1 MILVPLFDRKFLGMS
16 LRQVVQELQ
25 IGGTS
30 HYGAMFMQTSPGTS
44 LYPHLLAPL
53 KVGRT
58 TLRNRM
64 IMGSMHTRLDMEEN
78 GLHKMAVF
86 LAERARGEIGLII
99 TGGYAPNSAGLIEPG
114 GPILTE
120 HAQAKELQQVTD
132 AVHRHDGKICLQILH
147 AGRYARQEECV
158 GPSDIRSRINRFPPR
173 AMTHAEIEQT
183 ISDYVRCAML
193 AREAGFDGVEIM
205 GSEGYLINE
214 FTVVRT
220 NDRSDGW
227 GGSAE
232 NRHRFPVELV
242 TRVRAATGPD
252 FIIIYRIS
260 AIDLVEGGATGEE
273 IVSLA
278 QKVEAAGADILNTGI
293 GWHEARVPTI
303 AYPIPRG
310 AWRFAAARLKRA
322 VGIPVVASNRINK
335 PELAE
340 EILSVGDSDLVS
352 MARPLLADPHF
363 ARKVR
368 EGNAGAI
375 NVCIACNQACL
386 DLIFSDRSA
395 SCLVNPRACRE
406 TEFDEGPAAKSRKV
420 AVVGAGAGGL
430 AAAAEAS
437 RRGHKVTLFEASDRI
452 GGQLNLAR
460 AVPGKSEF
468 DEMLGYFGGRIEN
481 GGVDLR
487 LNQSPTARDLGNGNF
502 EAVVVASGVH
512 PRMPEIPGIDHP
524 KVVFYN
530 DLLSGKRHA
539 GHKVAIVPA
548 FQREWNIDSSLTQPG
563 GLAGDPLAPRSSPR
577 EITLLQRK
585 ATRPGAGLGVSTG
598 WILRSSLAKRD
609 VKILAGVS
617 YQRIDD
623 AGLHIVVDG
632 VPRIIEA
639 DTIVICAGQVS
650 NRELFDELGAAGV
663 EAHVIGGAK
672 EASELDAM
680 RAVEEGVRVAQ
691 AL

>member
-1 MILVPLFDRKFLGMS
+1 
-16 LRQVVQELQ
+16 
-25 IGGTS
+25 
-30 HYGAMFMQTSPGTS
+30 MQTNSGTS
-44 LYPHLLAPL
+44 LYPHLLSPL

-78 GLHKMAVF
+78 GLHKMSVF
-86 LAERARGEIGLII
+86 LAERAKGEIALII
-99 TGGYAPNSAGLIEPG
+99 TGGYAPNTAGLIEPG

-120 HAQAKELQQVTD
+120 HAQARELQRITE

-147 AGRYARQEECV
+147 SGRYARQEECL
-158 GPSDIRSRINRFPPR
+158 GPSDIRSRINRFAPR
-173 AMTHAEIEQT
+173 AMTSAEIEQT
-183 ISDYVRCAML
+183 ISDYVRCALL
-193 AREAGFDGVEIM
+193 AKEAGFDGVEIM

-214 FTVVRT
+214 FTVLRT
-220 NDRSDGW
+220 NDRSDEW

-232 NRHRFPVELV
+232 NRHRLPVELV
-242 TRVRAATGPD
+242 ARIRAAAGED
-252 FIIIYRIS
+252 FIVIYRIS

-278 QKVEAAGADILNTGI
+278 RKVEVAGADILNTGI

-310 AWRFAAARLKRA
+310 AWRFAAARLKGA
-322 VGIPVVASNRINK
+322 VGIPVVASNRINT

-340 EILSVGDSDLVS
+340 EILATGDSDLVS
-352 MARPLLADPHF
+352 MARPLLADSHF
-363 ARKVR
+363 AKKVR
-368 EGNAGAI
+368 EGNAGKI

-386 DLIFSDRSA
+386 DRIFSDRSA

-437 RRGHKVTLFEASDRI
+437 RRGHQVTLFEAADRI

-460 AVPGKSEF
+460 AVPGKAEF
-468 DEMLGYFGGRIEN
+468 DEMLRYFSGRIED

-487 LNQSPTARDLGNGNF
+487 LNASPTTGELGNGDF
-502 EAVVVASGVH
+502 DAVVIASGVH
-512 PRMPEIPGIDHP
+512 PRVPEIAGIDHP

-530 DLLSGKRHA
+530 DLLSGRRRA
-539 GHKVAIVPA
+539 GRKVVIVGAGGIGFDVAEYLLHSQPGEGPKARGQDIPA
-548 FQREWNIDSSLTQPG
+548 FQKEWNIDASLTLAG
-563 GLAGDPLAPRSSPR
+563 GLTGDPLAPRESAR
-577 EITLLQRK
+577 EITMLQRK
-585 ATRPGAGLGVSTG
+585 TSRPGLGLGVSTG

-609 VKILAGVS
+609 VKIVAGVT
-617 YQRIDD
+617 YERVDD
-623 AGLHIVVDG
+623 RGLHILVDG
-632 VPRIIEA
+632 VPRVIEA
-639 DTIVICAGQVS
+639 DTIVICAGQIS
-650 NRELFDELGAAGV
+650 NRGLFDELLAAGI

-680 RAVEEGVRVAQ
+680 RAVEEGVRIAQ

>member
-1 MILVPLFDRKFLGMS
+1 
-16 LRQVVQELQ
+16 
-25 IGGTS
+25 
-30 HYGAMFMQTSPGTS
+30 MQTNSGTS
-44 LYPHLLAPL
+44 LYPHLLSPL

-78 GLHKMAVF
+78 GLHKMSVF
-86 LAERARGEIGLII
+86 LAERAKGEIALII
-99 TGGYAPNSAGLIEPG
+99 TGGYAPNTAGLIEPG

-120 HAQAKELQQVTD
+120 HAQARELQRITE

-147 AGRYARQEECV
+147 SGRYARQEECL
-158 GPSDIRSRINRFPPR
+158 GPSDIRSRINRFAPR
-173 AMTHAEIEQT
+173 AMTSAEIEQT
-183 ISDYVRCAML
+183 ISDYVRCALL
-193 AREAGFDGVEIM
+193 AKEAGFDGVEIM

-214 FTVVRT
+214 FTVLRT
-220 NDRSDGW
+220 NDRSDEW

-232 NRHRFPVELV
+232 NRHRLPVELV
-242 TRVRAATGPD
+242 ARIRAAAGED
-252 FIIIYRIS
+252 FIVIYRIS

-278 QKVEAAGADILNTGI
+278 RKVEVAGADILNTGI

-310 AWRFAAARLKRA
+310 AWRFAAARLKHA
-322 VGIPVVASNRINK
+322 VGIPVVASNRINT

-340 EILSVGDSDLVS
+340 EILATGDSDLVS
-352 MARPLLADPHF
+352 MARPLLADSHF
-363 ARKVR
+363 AKKVR
-368 EGNAGAI
+368 EGKAGKI

-386 DLIFSDRSA
+386 DRIFSDRSA

-437 RRGHKVTLFEASDRI
+437 RRGHQVTLFEAADRI

-460 AVPGKSEF
+460 AVPGKAEF
-468 DEMLGYFGGRIEN
+468 DEMLRYFSGRIED
-481 GGVDLR
+481 GGVDVR
-487 LNQSPTARDLGNGNF
+487 LNASPTTGELGNGDF
-502 EAVVVASGVH
+502 DAVVVASGVH
-512 PRMPEIPGIDHP
+512 PRVPAIAGIDHP
-524 KVVFYN
+524 KVVFYH
-530 DLLSGKRHA
+530 DLLSGRRRA
-539 GHKVAIVPA
+539 GRKVVIVGAGGIGFDVAEYLLHSQPGEGPKARGQDIPA
-548 FQREWNIDSSLTQPG
+548 FQQEWNIDASLTRAG
-563 GLAGDPLAPRSSPR
+563 GLTGDPLAPRESAR
-577 EITLLQRK
+577 EITMLQRK
-585 ATRPGAGLGVSTG
+585 TSRPGLGLGVSTG

-609 VKILAGVS
+609 VKIVAGVT
-617 YQRIDD
+617 YERVDD
-623 AGLHIVVDG
+623 RGLHILVDG
-632 VPRIIEA
+632 VPRVIEA
-639 DTIVICAGQVS
+639 DTIVICAGQIS
-650 NRELFDELGAAGV
+650 NRGLFDELLAAGI

-680 RAVEEGVRVAQ
+680 RAVEEGVRIAQ

>member
-1 MILVPLFDRKFLGMS
+1 
-16 LRQVVQELQ
+16 
-25 IGGTS
+25 
-30 HYGAMFMQTSPGTS
+30 MQTSPGTT

-53 KVGRT
+53 RVGRT

-86 LAERARGEIGLII
+86 LAERARGEIALII
-99 TGGYAPNSAGLIEPG
+99 TGGYAPNTAGLIEPG

-120 HAQAKELQQVTD
+120 HAQARELQRITE
-132 AVHRHDGKICLQILH
+132 AVHRHEGKICLQILH
-147 AGRYARQEECV
+147 SGRYARQEECL
-158 GPSDIRSRINRFPPR
+158 GPSDIRSRINRFAPR
-173 AMTHAEIEQT
+173 AMTAAEIEQT
-183 ISDYVRCAML
+183 ISDYVRCTVL

-205 GSEGYLINE
+205 GSEGYLINQ
-214 FTVVRT
+214 FTVLRT
-220 NDRSDGW
+220 NDRSDEW
-227 GGSAE
+227 GGPAE
-232 NRHRFPVELV
+232 NRHRLPVEMV
-242 TRVRAATGPD
+242 TRVRAAAGED

-260 AIDLVEGGATGEE
+260 AIDLVEGGATGDE

-278 QKVEAAGADILNTGI
+278 RKVEAAGADILNTGI

-322 VGIPVVASNRINK
+322 VGIPVVASNRINT
-335 PELAE
+335 PDLAE
-340 EILSVGDSDLVS
+340 EILAAGDSDLIS
-352 MARPLLADPHF
+352 MARPMLADPHF

-368 EGNAGAI
+368 EGNAGRI

-406 TEFDEGPAAKSRKV
+406 TEFDDGPAARPRKV

-437 RRGHKVTLFEASDRI
+437 RRGHQVTLFEAADRI

-460 AVPGKSEF
+460 AVPGKAEF
-468 DEMLGYFGGRIEN
+468 DEMLRYFSGRIED
-481 GGVDLR
+481 GGVDVR
-487 LNQSPTARDLGNGNF
+487 LNTSPSLSDLRDEKF
-502 EAVVVASGVH
+502 EAVVVSCGVH
-512 PRMPEIPGIDHP
+512 PRVPTIAGIDHP

-530 DLLSGKRHA
+530 ELLSGTRHA
-539 GHKVAIVPA
+539 GRKVAIVGAGGIGFDVAEYLCHSQPEQGPKVRGLDIPA
-548 FQREWNIDSSLTQPG
+548 FQREWNIDASLTEPG
-563 GLAGDPLAPRSSPR
+563 GLTGDPLAPRKSPR
-577 EITLLQRK
+577 EITMLQRK
-585 ATRPGAGLGVSTG
+585 ATRPGLGLGISTG
-598 WILRSSLAKRD
+598 WILRSNLAKRD
-609 VKILAGVS
+609 VKIIAGVA
-617 YQRIDD
+617 YERIDD
-623 AGLHIVVDG
+623 VGLHILVDN
-632 VPRIIEA
+632 VPRVVEA
-639 DTIVICAGQVS
+639 DTVVICAGQES
-650 NRELFDELGAAGV
+650 NRGLFDELGAAGI

-680 RAVEEGVRVAQ
+680 RAVEEGVRIAQ
-691 AL
+691 TL

>member
-1 MILVPLFDRKFLGMS
+1 
-16 LRQVVQELQ
+16 
-25 IGGTS
+25 
-30 HYGAMFMQTSPGTS
+30 MQTDPGVS

-53 KVGRT
+53 QVGRT

-120 HAQAKELQQVTD
+120 HAQARELERISE
-132 AVHRHDGKICLQILH
+132 AVHQHGGTICLQILH
-147 AGRYARQEECV
+147 SGRYARQAECL

-173 AMTHAEIEQT
+173 AMTVAEIEQT
-183 ISDYVRCAML
+183 ILDYVRCAML
-193 AREAGFDGVEIM
+193 AKEAGFDGVEIM

-214 FTVVRT
+214 FTVLRT
-220 NDRSDGW
+220 NDRSDEW

-232 NRHRFPVELV
+232 NRHRLPVELV
-242 TRVRAATGPD
+242 SRIRAAAGED

-260 AIDLVEGGATGEE
+260 AIDLVEGGATGDE

-278 QKVEAAGADILNTGI
+278 RKVEAAGADILNTGI

-310 AWRFAAARLKRA
+310 AWRFAAARLKA
-322 VGIPVVASNRINK
+322 VVGIPVVASNRINT

-340 EILSVGDSDLVS
+340 EVLASGDSDLVS

-363 ARKVR
+363 AKKVR
-368 EGNAGAI
+368 EGNAGKI

-395 SCLVNPRACRE
+395 TCLVNPRACRE
-406 TEFDEGPAAKSRKV
+406 TEFEEGPAARPRKV
-420 AVVGAGAGGL
+420 AIIGAGAGGL

-437 RRGHKVTLFEASDRI
+437 RRGHRVTLFEAADRI

-460 AVPGKSEF
+460 AVPGKVEF
-468 DEMLGYFGGRIEN
+468 DEMLRYFNGRIEE
-481 GGVDLR
+481 GGVDVRLKASPSVSDLR
-487 LNQSPTARDLGNGNF
+487 KEKFD
-502 EAVVVASGVH
+502 AVVVASGVH
-512 PRMPEIPGIDHP
+512 PRVPAIAGIDHP

-530 DLLSGKRHA
+530 DLLSGACHA
-539 GHKVAIVPA
+539 GRKVAIVGAGGIGFDVAEYLCHSQPDEA
-548 FQREWNIDSSLTQPG
+548 PTARGLDIAGFQREWNIDASLTQPG
-563 GLAGDPLAPRSSPR
+563 GLTGDPLAPRKSPR
-577 EITLLQRK
+577 EITMLQRK
-585 ATRPGAGLGVSTG
+585 ATRPGLGLGVSTG

-609 VKILAGVS
+609 VGIIAGVT
-617 YQRIDD
+617 YERIDD
-623 AGLHIVVDG
+623 SGLHILVDG
-632 VPRIIEA
+632 TPRVIDA
-639 DTIVICAGQVS
+639 DTIVICAGQES
-650 NRELFDELGAAGV
+650 NRGLFDELNATGV
-663 EAHVIGGAK
+663 EAYVVGGAK

-680 RAVEEGVRVAQ
+680 RAVEEGVRIAQ